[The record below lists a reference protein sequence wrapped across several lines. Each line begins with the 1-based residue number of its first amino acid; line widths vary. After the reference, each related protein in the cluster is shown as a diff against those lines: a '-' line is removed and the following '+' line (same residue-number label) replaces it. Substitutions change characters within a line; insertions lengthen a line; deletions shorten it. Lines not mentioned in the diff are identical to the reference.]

1 LAAGDVDLLDN
12 DELQRLTPE
21 DLVEGA
27 RAIGE
32 EPAPPRGGW
41 FNRRR

>member
-1 LAAGDVDLLDN
+1 MPA
-12 DELQRLTPE
+12 

-32 EPAPPRGGW
+32 EPAAPRGGGW
-41 FNRRR
+41 FGRRR